1 MSFFSAE
8 NVTKSF
14 YGNKAVDGVSLKV
27 EKGEIVGLIGANGAG
42 KTTLFNCLSGYY
54 RPDEGRI
61 TFKGVAVEKMKSHK
75 ICRLGMARTFQ
86 IAKPFG
92 DLTVLENVMIGA
104 FSKAESNKDAME
116 IALEKIEFSGLGG
129 KERISAGDL
138 NTGDQ
143 RRLELSRALATNPE
157 FLLLDEVMA
166 GLTPSESV
174 VMTELI
180 SKIRDSGVTVLMI
193 EHIMAALMKLSDR
206 VYALDR
212 GKLIAQGTPKEV
224 ASNPLVVSTYLGK
237 KGNSQNA

>member
-1 MSFFSAE
+1 MSFFTAT

-14 YGNKAVDGVSLKV
+14 YGNKAVDNVSLEVKQ
-27 EKGEIVGLIGANGAG
+27 GEIVGLIGANGAG

-61 TFKGVAVEKMKSHK
+61 TFKGTSIEKMKSHK

-92 DLTVLENVMIGA
+92 DLNVLENVMIGA
-104 FSKAESNKDAME
+104 YPKAGSNSKAMAVA
-116 IALEKIEFSGLGG
+116 IEKIEFAGLGG
-129 KERISAGDL
+129 KELISARDL

-143 RRLELSRALATNPE
+143 RRLELARALSTNPE

-180 SKIRDSGVTVLMI
+180 SKIRDSGITVLMI

-212 GKLIAQGTPKEV
+212 GRLIAEGIPSEV

-237 KGNSQNA
+237 KEQKGR

>member
-1 MSFFSAE
+1 
-8 NVTKSF
+8 
-14 YGNKAVDGVSLKV
+14 
-27 EKGEIVGLIGANGAG
+27 
-42 KTTLFNCLSGYY
+42 
-54 RPDEGRI
+54 
-61 TFKGVAVEKMKSHK
+61 
-75 ICRLGMARTFQ
+75 MARTFQ

-92 DLTVLENVMIGA
+92 DLNVLENVMIGA
-104 FSKAESNKDAME
+104 YPKAGSNSKAMAVA
-116 IALEKIEFSGLGG
+116 IEKIEFAGLGG
-129 KERISAGDL
+129 KELISARDL

-143 RRLELSRALATNPE
+143 RRLELARALSTNPE

-180 SKIRDSGVTVLMI
+180 SKIRGSGITVLMI

-212 GKLIAQGTPKEV
+212 GRLIAEGTPSEV

-237 KGNSQNA
+237 KEQKGR

>member
-1 MSFFSAE
+1 MSFFTAT

-14 YGNKAVDGVSLKV
+14 YGNKAVDSVSLEV
-27 EKGEIVGLIGANGAG
+27 RKGEIVGLIGANGAG

-54 RPDEGRI
+54 SPDDGKI
-61 TFKGVAVEKMKSHK
+61 TFKGTSIEKMKSHK
-75 ICRLGMARTFQ
+75 ICRLGIARTFQ

-92 DLTVLENVMIGA
+92 YLTVLENVMIGA
-104 FSKAESNKDAME
+104 FPKTSTNSEAMAV
-116 IALEKIEFSGLGG
+116 ALEKIEFSGLSG
-129 KERISAGDL
+129 KELVSARDL

-180 SKIRDSGVTVLMI
+180 SKIRDSGITVLMI

-212 GKLIAQGTPKEV
+212 GKLIAEGTPEEI
-224 ASNPLVVSTYLGK
+224 ASNPLVVNTYLGK
-237 KGNSQNA
+237 KGDGENA

>member
-1 MSFFSAE
+1 MSFFTAE
-8 NVTKSF
+8 GVSKSF
-14 YGNKAVDGVSLKV
+14 YGNKAVDNVSLRV

-54 RPDEGRI
+54 RPNEGKI
-61 TFKGVAVEKMKSHK
+61 TFKSTSIEKMKSHK
-75 ICRLGMARTFQ
+75 ICQLGMARTFQ

-92 DLTVLENVMIGA
+92 DLSVLENVMIGSY
-104 FSKAESNKDAME
+104 SKLSKKQDAMDFA
-116 IALEKIEFSGLGG
+116 IKNIEFSGLGG
-129 KERISAGDL
+129 KENVVARDL

-143 RRLELSRALATNPE
+143 RRLELARALATNPE

-180 SKIRDSGVTVLMI
+180 AKIRDSGITVLMI
-193 EHIMAALMKLSDR
+193 EHIMTALMKLSDR

-212 GKLIAQGTPKEV
+212 GRVIAEGKPFEV
-224 ASNPLVVSTYLGK
+224 ASDPLVVSTYLGK
-237 KGNSQNA
+237 KGMIENA